1 MTTPSSRAERPVTIP
16 GPDPRTRRPYV
27 QFPGGAC
34 DCHAHVFGP
43 QGSFPYLPNA
53 AYIPPDSLP
62 GDYARMLGTIGCQRA
77 VLVQPSVYGT
87 DTGCMLAAMQSGVF
101 NFRGVAVIEETI
113 SDAELEALHCAGV
126 RGVRINLASKTA
138 GLTIEQA
145 PRLAARIK
153 PLGWH
158 LQFFV
163 HIERYADC
171 ERAIADLAVPCV
183 IDHFGHVRAADGVG
197 SKGWE
202 TLLRLARL
210 PHVWFKLIGP
220 YRISTQWPFHP
231 DVAPLAQALV
241 AAAPDRCVWGT
252 DWPHPNAPHMP
263 NDGDLA
269 DALGEWLP
277 EAAARHMVLVTNP
290 ARLYGFD

>member
-1 MTTPSSRAERPVTIP
+1 MTTPTSGAVRPSTIP
-16 GPDPRTRRPYV
+16 GPDPRTRRPHV
-27 QFPGGAC
+27 QFPAGAC

-43 QGSFPYLPNA
+43 QGSFPYLSNA

-62 GDYARMLGTIGCQRA
+62 GDYARMLSTIGCQRA

-87 DTGCMLAAMQSGVF
+87 DNGCMLAAMQSGVF
-101 NFRGVAVIEETI
+101 NVRGVAVVEETV
-113 SDAELEALHCAGV
+113 SDGELEALHRAGV

-138 GLTIEQA
+138 GLTLEQA

-163 HIERYADC
+163 HIDRYADC
-171 ERAIADLAVPCV
+171 ERAIAHLAVPCV
-183 IDHFGHVRAADGVG
+183 IDHFGHVHAADGVG
-197 SKGWE
+197 STGCE

-210 PHVWFKLIGP
+210 RHVWFKLIGP

-231 DVAPLAQALV
+231 DVAPLAQALI

-263 NDGDLA
+263 NEGDLA

-277 EAAARHMVLVTNP
+277 DAAARHMVLVTNP